1 MYSLDKMNSFFS
13 EHFVYLKLLIA
24 VQFDLKLYKLTKNK
38 HNVFFVLFEKW
49 CCFLFRVL
57 FKVLLFS

>member
-1 MYSLDKMNSFFS
+1 MNSFFS